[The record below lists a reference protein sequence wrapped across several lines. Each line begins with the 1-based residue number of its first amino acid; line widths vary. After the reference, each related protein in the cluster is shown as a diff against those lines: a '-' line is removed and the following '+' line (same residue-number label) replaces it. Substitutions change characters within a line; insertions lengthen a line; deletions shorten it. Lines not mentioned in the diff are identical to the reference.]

1 MKPKPTTSS
10 VCVWCQRT
18 RIPRPLGFCRSCAQV
33 ILHNLQVTREGF
45 KPIEAPALGRRRAK
59 KEAAGCRPATPAENQ
74 TYATN

>member
-45 KPIEAPALGRRRAK
+45 RPIEAPATGQRRTRK
-59 KEAAGCRPATPAENQ
+59 AAGRPEAVPAENQ
-74 TYATN
+74 TYVTN